1 MKRLKERRKIEYL
14 TVKFIL
20 GFTALAVGLI
30 VSTIALFAMTENPHT
45 YSSFGAYARYVLGFA
60 GFVAMIAGAM
70 LLNDV
75 WVLRGVLKGR
85 YELPTYD
92 AIVKAYQALYS
103 VYLSKSKSKDE
114 TEEEEEKVKGEIEEE
129 ERVKV
134 QVSH

>member
-1 MKRLKERRKIEYL
+1 MKPKPRQKVTYL

-20 GFTALAVGLI
+20 GFATLIVGLVCAGVVMFQ
-30 VSTIALFAMTENPHT
+30 VSGFVDVQ
-45 YSSFGAYARYVLGFA
+45 YSSQGLNRYVLGLSS
-60 GFVAMIAGAM
+60 FVAIVSGAM
-70 LLNDV
+70 LLNDA

-85 YELPTYD
+85 YDLPTYD

-103 VYLSKSKSKDE
+103 VYLSKSKSKGE
-114 TEEEEEKVKGEIEEE
+114 TEEEE